1 MRLISLIA
9 TLALGIFAAGGARA
23 DYTGQTIDGTL
34 AFGSNGSFVGTNSWS
49 SATIVAPNSFTYSD
63 PNNNDTAQF
72 TGTTLTVTD
81 QVLSGANGF
90 GMSFSDTS
98 LPFTSLSLLTASG
111 SPAFTYGLSAGVIT
125 VDWTGTATAGTYSA
139 SFSLT
144 GAQAPAPTV
153 PEPASLALLGVGLL
167 GIGFIRRARG

>member
-23 DYTGQTIDGTL
+23 DWSGQTISGTL
-34 AFGSNGSFVGTNSWS
+34 AFGSNGSLGGNNWS
-49 SATIVAPNSFTYSD
+49 SATIVAPGSFTYSD

-125 VDWTGTATAGTYSA
+125 VDWTGTSTIGTYSA

>member
-23 DYTGQTIDGTL
+23 DWSGQTINGTL
-34 AFGSNGSFVGTNSWS
+34 AFGSNGSLGGNAWS
-49 SATIVAPNSFTYSD
+49 SATIVAPGSFTYSD
-63 PNNNDTAQF
+63 PNNIDTAQF

-81 QVLSGANGF
+81 QVNSGANGF

-98 LPFTSLSLLTASG
+98 LPFGSISLLSSAG
-111 SPAFTYGLSAGVIT
+111 SPAFTYALSAGVIT

-144 GAQAPAPTV
+144 GAQAPTV

>member
-23 DYTGQTIDGTL
+23 DWSGQTINGTL
-34 AFGSNGSFVGTNSWS
+34 AFGTNGSQGGNNWS
-49 SATIVAPNSFTYSD
+49 SATIVAPGSFSYSD
-63 PNNNDTAQF
+63 INNIDTAQF
-72 TGTTLTVTD
+72 TGTTLTVSD
-81 QVLSGANGF
+81 QVVSASNGF

-98 LPFTSLSLLTASG
+98 LPFTSLSLLSASG
-111 SPAFTYGLSAGVIT
+111 SPAFTYSLSAGLIT
-125 VDWTGTATAGTYSA
+125 VDWTGTGTAGTYSA

-144 GAQAPAPTV
+144 GAQAPTV

>member
-23 DYTGQTIDGTL
+23 DWSGQTINGTL
-34 AFGSNGSFVGTNSWS
+34 AFGPNGSSGGNNWTSP
-49 SATIVAPNSFTYSD
+49 TIVAPGSFSYSD
-63 PNNNDTAQF
+63 PANVDTAQF
-72 TGTTLTVTD
+72 TGTALTVTD
-81 QVLSGANGF
+81 QVASGSNGF
-90 GMSFSDTS
+90 GMSFSDTA
-98 LPFTSLSLLTASG
+98 LPFTSLSLLSSSG
-111 SPAFTYGLSAGVIT
+111 SPAFTYSLSGGVIN
-125 VDWTGTATAGTYSA
+125 VDWTGTGTAGTYSA

-144 GAQAPAPTV
+144 GAQAPAV